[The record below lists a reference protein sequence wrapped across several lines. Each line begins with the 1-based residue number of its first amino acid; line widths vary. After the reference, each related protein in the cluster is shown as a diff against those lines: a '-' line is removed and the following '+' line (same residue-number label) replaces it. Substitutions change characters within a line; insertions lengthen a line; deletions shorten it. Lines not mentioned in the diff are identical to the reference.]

1 MNIVIIGPAY
11 PLRGG
16 IAHHTGQL
24 ACALQKS
31 HAVRVITFKRQFPR
45 LLFPGT
51 SQEES
56 AGELLR
62 VESEQLLDSLNPFN
76 WARVALNIRARRPDL
91 LLVAYSLPFF
101 GPCYGTV
108 AAIVRWRRS
117 TKVIFLCHNIVP
129 HERRPGD
136 RLFTRWAFA
145 FADRFIVQSGEVE
158 KDLRGFLPNARA
170 ALVRHPL
177 YDLFGHP
184 VLKEGARRALQVTAG
199 RVLLFFGYIR
209 PYKGLRVLLEALALL
224 VGREEFS
231 DLLLLVVGE
240 FYEDEASYRAFIT
253 ARNLGHHVQIV
264 GEYVPQNRVAQYFSA
279 SDVVILPYRS
289 ATQSGIAQIAYNFN
303 KPVIATTVGGLAEV
317 VVEGKTGFL
326 VPPDDPPALAEAIA
340 RFYREGRGQEMTAG
354 VEAEKKNFSWERM
367 TTTIEELAR

>member
-1 MNIVIIGPAY
+1 MRIVIVGPAY

-16 IAHHTGQL
+16 IAHHTARL
-24 ACALQKS
+24 ARALQKS
-31 HAVRVITFKRQFPR
+31 HTVQVVTFKRQFPR

-62 VESEQLLDSLNPFN
+62 VESEQLIDSLNPFN
-76 WARVALNIRARRPDL
+76 WIRVALNIRARRPDL
-91 LLVAYSLPFF
+91 LLIAYSLPFF

-108 AAIVRWRRS
+108 AGIVRWRRP
-117 TKVIFLCHNIVP
+117 TKALFLCHNIVP
-129 HERRPGD
+129 HEHRLGD

-145 FADRFIVQSGEVE
+145 FADCFIVQSSEVE
-158 KDLRGFLPNARA
+158 RDLRNFCPNATA
-170 ALVRHPL
+170 ALVWHPV
-177 YDLFGHP
+177 YDLFGDP
-184 VLKEGARRALQVTAG
+184 VPKDDAHRSLHISSG
-199 RVLLFFGYIR
+199 RVLLFFGYVR

-224 VGREEFS
+224 VARGGFS

-240 FYEDEASYRAFIT
+240 FYEDEASYRAFIA
-253 ARNLGHHVQIV
+253 ARNLERHVRV
-264 GEYVPQNRVAQYFSA
+264 VAEYVPQNRVAQYFSA

-340 RFYREGRGQEMTAG
+340 KFYQEGRAQELAAG

-367 TTTIEELAR
+367 TATIEEMVR